1 MRSDTGTSG
10 SMRAAV
16 TKRLWR
22 TSEAWRGNPT
32 SCLRRGAMRVMGGVG
47 VQGETAGSRSGKD
60 NSRERLD
67 NADSANHF
75 QNTTFGAQFK
85 FWLFLFLLV

>member
-1 MRSDTGTSG
+1 MEDQRGVEGESHILLKTGSD
-10 SMRAAV
+10 A
-16 TKRLWR
+16 
-22 TSEAWRGNPT
+22 
-32 SCLRRGAMRVMGGVG
+32 CHGGVK